1 MSEEN
6 NEQPNNE
13 QPEVEGVDTGI
24 EGVKA
29 DDLYKGTPVFDVSQE
44 EFFKNMRQERNKL
57 RFKNGSAVSQFM
69 QQSKYRKPFYIRAN
83 DSKGEKILKKFK

>member
-6 NEQPNNE
+6 KE
-13 QPEVEGVDTGI
+13 QPEVEGIDTGV

-29 DDLYKGTPVFDVSQE
+29 DDLYNDTPVFDVSQD
-44 EFFKNMRQERNKL
+44 EFYNNMRQNRNKL
-57 RFKNGSAVSQFM
+57 RFKNGSSVSQFM